1 MVGWRN
7 ADPVSVLL
15 LLAHKEKTPTM
26 MESEQTRTKQLKL
39 NNERVRIVMRKLAVP
54 VGIVIVWLIVSK
66 MEFFKPRV
74 IPSPENM
81 KEAFLGLYELLP
93 GAILTTL
100 TMTLTG
106 FAIGTAFGTV
116 MGLVMAYSR
125 AVREFLGSVFDFLRP
140 VPVFALIPLFILW
153 FGIGRA
159 PQVALIAMGTSVI
172 LGVTTLE
179 AIRNV
184 PSIYIR
190 AALTLGASRQHIY
203 RTVIVP
209 YIIPHL
215 IGAIRVAAAA
225 SWGLDVAAEFMGSQQ
240 GLGYLIVLQ
249 QIYLRTAGIIL
260 LVIVYSIL
268 AVITDVVIA
277 MIEARVTRWTERRA
291 GIGVVASIVGSA

>member
-1 MVGWRN
+1 MGQV
-7 ADPVSVLL
+7 AQP
-15 LLAHKEKTPTM
+15 
-26 MESEQTRTKQLKL
+26 RTKLPAL
-39 NNERVRIVMRKLAVP
+39 NGERSRMLMRKLVVP
-54 VGIVIVWLIVSK
+54 VSIIVAWVIISG
-66 MEFFKPRV
+66 MELFKARV
-74 IPSPENM
+74 IPSPEDM
-81 KEAFLGLYELLP
+81 WQAFLGLYKILP
-93 GAILTTL
+93 AAILTTA

-116 MGLVMAYSR
+116 MGLAMAYSR

-159 PQVALIAMGTSVI
+159 PQIALIAMGTSVV

-184 PSIYIR
+184 PSIYVR
-190 AALTLGASRQHIY
+190 AALTLGGTRQHIY

-240 GLGYLIVLQ
+240 GLGYLIILQ

-260 LVIVYSIL
+260 LVTVYSIL
-268 AVITDVVIA
+268 AVITDTLIA
-277 MIEARVTRWTERRA
+277 LIEARITHWTERRT
-291 GIGVVASIVGSA
+291 GVGVVASIVGSA